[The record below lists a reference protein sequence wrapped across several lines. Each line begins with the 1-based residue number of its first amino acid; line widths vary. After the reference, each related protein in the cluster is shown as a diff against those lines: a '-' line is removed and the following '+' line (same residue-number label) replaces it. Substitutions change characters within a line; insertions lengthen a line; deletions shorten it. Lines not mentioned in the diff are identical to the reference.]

1 MILTHNMDPLESV
14 ETTTPTTAPQTEKKN
29 PFVLIG
35 TIIIALLIL
44 GALFITLQTD
54 TVVPTEPEV
63 PADINQVVDAAITKS
78 VSGDPRPL
86 QDFMANQIASG
97 VNDDATKAAVYWVA
111 HRYFDNGGNIYEIY
125 DFIETTPAVAFLKK
139 AEAIYP
145 EIFATIRTT
154 EVRNWSYESLMALLA
169 YYETIDRAGYADI
182 GIWSTTANKYA
193 EQAYKNIPNA
203 NDTPEFAIERKK
215 YFDMVA
221 SRSYGFL
228 RKAHAFIVNK
238 TMKTGTFEDLK
249 GLPDTMLKD
258 NILVG
263 LNQYASAIQ
272 NLKGAGAEY
281 PTGISPIDLF
291 EFNSKYAEEFVPR
304 LYLFTNYLYATALVY
319 GGDATV
325 ETVAL
330 PLGRAVAYMR
340 EQNNEGPA
348 TIQRIINSK
357 TSGESGVFQYS
368 TTKKLAELSPE
379 FKAWLMDSGWTAA
392 DF

>member
-1 MILTHNMDPLESV
+1 MDPLESV

-44 GALFITLQTD
+44 GALFITLQTN

-63 PADINQVVDAAITKS
+63 PADTNQVVNVSDAVAKS
-78 VSGDPRPL
+78 AAGDPKPL

-97 VNDDATKAAVYWVA
+97 VNDDATKAAVYWVT

-125 DFIETTPAVAFLKK
+125 DFIETTPAVAFLKE

-145 EIFATIRTT
+145 EIFATIKTT

-169 YYETIDRAGYADI
+169 YYETIDRAGYANI
-182 GIWSTTANKYA
+182 SIWSTAANKYA
-193 EQAYKNIPNA
+193 EQAFKNIPNET
-203 NDTPEFAIERKK
+203 DTPEFALERKK

-221 SRSYGFL
+221 ARSYGFL
-228 RKAHAFIVNK
+228 WKAHAFIVNN
-238 TMKTGTFEDLK
+238 TMKTGDFEDLK

-258 NILVG
+258 DILVG

-281 PTGISPIDLF
+281 PTGISPIELF

-340 EQNNEGPA
+340 QENNVGPGS
-348 TIQRIINSK
+348 IQRIIKSK
-357 TSGESGVFQYS
+357 TSVESGVFQYS